1 MKVGNV
7 AHQGSVHLL
16 GEGRI
21 LVIGTKSRLHMPHG
35 HLVVKGRQ
43 CAGKG
48 GRGIAMH
55 QNHIRLALLH
65 HPLHAKERLGGDG
78 GKGLALFHDVEVEVG
93 LELKNL
99 HNRIK
104 HLPVLPCE
112 AANALEI
119 VVLP

>member
-1 MKVGNV
+1 
-7 AHQGSVHLL
+7 
-16 GEGRI
+16 
-21 LVIGTKSRLHMPHG
+21 MPHG
-35 HLVVKGRQ
+35 HLVIKGRQ
-43 CAGKG
+43 RAGKG
-48 GRGIAMH
+48 GGGIAMH
-55 QNHIRLALLH
+55 QNHIGLTLLH
-65 HPLHAKERLGGDG
+65 HMLHAQKGLGGDG

-104 HLPVLPCE
+104 HLPMLPRQ